1 MAENERELL
10 CGWKRITEYTGVSRL
25 LMIRYAYPVH
35 DCDRSANHGYGVC
48 AYTDEL
54 DAHKRQ
60 LEVQHGKP

>member
-1 MAENERELL
+1 MADKEHRLL

-35 DCDRSANHGYGVC
+35 DCDRAANHGYGVC

-54 DAHKRQ
+54 DAHKKQ
-60 LEVQHGKP
+60 LGMRHGKA